1 MNSELVQSR
10 TGMPG
15 IAADLAR
22 RAVEEIPGT
31 RVIPLVYEPDP
42 PPLPPNVEWER
53 ECRKRRRTD
62 RALDG
67 LDLARERMLIRER
80 RSKLPAALRRAV
92 MNSSK
97 GTWQGPEKPN
107 RG

>member
-1 MNSELVQSR
+1 MAGAMSELTKQLCAQN
-10 TGMPG
+10 PE
-15 IAADLAR
+15 
-22 RAVEEIPGT
+22 VEGLHLYHEESPSW
-31 RVIPLVYEPDP
+31 
-42 PPLPPNVEWER
+42 LPPNIEWDR

-67 LDLARERMLIRER
+67 LDLAHERMLIREK

-97 GTWQGPEKPN
+97 GTWQVPEKPN